1 MKLKHMKKLN
11 KKALKNEKGI
21 TLIVLIIVIIV
32 IAILTASITT
42 GVSSSMESRNYA
54 NMQED
59 LKNLKEAMKLY
70 YEKNGKLPDMS
81 VQSGVSFSGS
91 EKNTYDNST
100 YYYIDPGAMY
110 DAGIDYDRLTYGKQE
125 GDVRDIYVVN
135 QKSLEVYYLKGINMA
150 GTTYHGLAAINK

>member
-21 TLIVLIIVIIV
+21 TLIVLIIIIIV

-59 LKNLKEAMKLY
+59 LKNLKEGMKLY
-70 YEKNGKLPDMS
+70 YEKNGKLPDMT
-81 VQSGVSFSGS
+81 VQSGVSFSS
-91 EKNTYDNST
+91 NEKNSYDNST
-100 YYYIDPGAMY
+100 YYLIDPVAMNEI
-110 DAGIDYDRLTYGKQE
+110 GIDYERLTYGKQE
-125 GDVRDIYVVN
+125 GDTRDVYVIN
-135 QKSLEVYYLKGINMA
+135 QKSLEVYYVKGINMA
-150 GTTYHGLAAINK
+150 GTYYHTLSSVNR